1 MDVKEV
7 APMSTDASTGREAV
21 PRASHRPSR
30 RGSTPTPSFSE
41 RRPLTGSLLTVCV
54 LVGLG
59 LAVGTALGKVLV
71 MVAELVLGVIT
82 PGAGK

>member
-1 MDVKEV
+1 
-7 APMSTDASTGREAV
+7 MSTDASTGHEAV
-21 PRASHRPSR
+21 PRASHRPSGR
-30 RGSTPTPSFSE
+30 RSEPTPSFSE

-71 MVAELVLGVIT
+71 MVAQVVLGLVT
-82 PGAGK
+82 SGAGK